1 MMTKTTAETARNLR
15 QSAEEQLQSDV
26 ALHVQPHSPLEVK
39 KLLHELRV
47 HQIELEMQNEELC
60 LCLEELE
67 SSRLRYFNLYDLAP
81 VGYLTVCANGLIREA
96 NLTSAAM
103 LGIARNDLIRK
114 LFSQFVSLEDKTD
127 FYLIKKRVV
136 ETGEVQ
142 NREMRLIKA
151 DGVLFW
157 ANLQASLVL
166 NGEYGITI
174 TDTTKFKQ
182 VEQELRAVLVLRES
196 EQLFRNM
203 FHKHSAVML
212 LVEPASGE
220 IVNAN
225 NAATEFYGYTLEQMH
240 TMNIAD
246 IHCLSPDLVE
256 IERRK
261 ALDEEI
267 NFPISLHKLSSG
279 EIRTVEVHST
289 PMAIN
294 DRTLLFSIIHDITER
309 KLAEEREKKANLK
322 MARQKA
328 ALELANE
335 QLKQTQRAL
344 LKSEN
349 LYRTVLESQTEVIA
363 RYLPDGTNSYVND
376 AYCRYFGKITHQLIG
391 KKLNP
396 DTYPEDTPDV
406 KAQLS
411 TLTVDNPVVVIE
423 NRVYNATG
431 EVRWMQFVNRGF
443 FDESGCLLETQ
454 AVGRD
459 VTERKEAEL
468 FMAEA
473 NEVLERVVLA
483 RTVALEQAN
492 KEMKQVSF
500 ELIWAEEKER
510 ERIAG
515 ELHDQVGQSLLLAK
529 MKFEA
534 LADELQS
541 ETQRTSAE
549 KAILLI
555 DTSIQDIRS
564 LTFKIRPPLLES
576 SNIEK
581 NLQRLCN
588 LINDEYDIRVVFSGI
603 GANIPL
609 APELRYV
616 IYCVVRELLLNVVK
630 HANTT
635 NAELS
640 LQTDDSNNLKVRV
653 IDHGAG
659 YSPSEV
665 IREHVTDDGYG
676 LFNARRRIK
685 QIGGSLVVQSVAG
698 AGTVVTLLVPIQ
710 QSVNDTCCH

>member
-1 MMTKTTAETARNLR
+1 
-15 QSAEEQLQSDV
+15 
-26 ALHVQPHSPLEVK
+26 
-39 KLLHELRV
+39 
-47 HQIELEMQNEELC
+47 
-60 LCLEELE
+60 
-67 SSRLRYFNLYDLAP
+67 
-81 VGYLTVCANGLIREA
+81 
-96 NLTSAAM
+96 
-103 LGIARNDLIRK
+103 
-114 LFSQFVSLEDKTD
+114 
-127 FYLIKKRVV
+127 
-136 ETGEVQ
+136 
-142 NREMRLIKA
+142 
-151 DGVLFW
+151 
-157 ANLQASLVL
+157 
-166 NGEYGITI
+166 
-174 TDTTKFKQ
+174 
-182 VEQELRAVLVLRES
+182 
-196 EQLFRNM
+196 
-203 FHKHSAVML
+203 
-212 LVEPASGE
+212 
-220 IVNAN
+220 
-225 NAATEFYGYTLEQMH
+225 
-240 TMNIAD
+240 
-246 IHCLSPDLVE
+246 
-256 IERRK
+256 
-261 ALDEEI
+261 
-267 NFPISLHKLSSG
+267 
-279 EIRTVEVHST
+279 
-289 PMAIN
+289 
-294 DRTLLFSIIHDITER
+294 
-309 KLAEEREKKANLK
+309 

-529 MKFEA
+529 MKFGA